1 MQRQLNTSFF
11 LPLQQ
16 ALCQRVTY
24 LLMITAIAI
33 TACGGSAD
41 PVPVAPSEQANGAFK
56 GTFGESAEFNFF
68 VLPNDKAYGF
78 IGTSDSNGF
87 LQATSFFEATGTINK
102 SSFTS
107 QDLVRYQFGRE
118 GVQGTLNASFKQR
131 TSFDGVV
138 TTTERAAFS
147 ATAMPMSELNFD
159 RPSFLVPIT
168 GRWSGSFFNVESF
181 DIEISPTGTITGKTV
196 FGCQF
201 FGIVSTINPLKA
213 LFEIFLIFGTT
224 PCFQA
229 GQTLN
234 GVGVLKTLID
244 GRTQLLFGISKPDK
258 SAGLAGYALR

>member
-1 MQRQLNTSFF
+1 
-11 LPLQQ
+11 
-16 ALCQRVTY
+16 
-24 LLMITAIAI
+24 MITAIAI

-107 QDLVRYQFGRE
+107 QDLVKYQFGRE

-138 TTTERAAFS
+138 TTTERTAFS